1 MEAQHQR
8 IGDPGGGSQ
17 SHATVGRDGRAE
29 LSPFF
34 SDHGASAREV
44 TMIPQLTRHKIQVLL
59 QAGHSQAETSRL
71 AKVSRRTVRRVAEE
85 PVIEC
90 VDDEEER
97 ARRKIGRPSTAEL
110 FRVLVEKLLKGEPQ
124 ILSVEILRRARLDGY
139 EGGKSALYSLA
150 ASLRPPHVKLLMRF
164 EGLPGEFSQHDFGQ
178 VKITFL
184 DGSCRIVH
192 FFASRLKWSRWVEVT
207 LVENE
212 VVETLVRELAE
223 HFTRFQGVP
232 LCAVFDRPKTVALH
246 WRKDGEVSEWNST
259 FAYAAL
265 ELGFTAEVCWPHQ
278 PQQKG
283 AVENLVGWVK
293 GSFFKQRR
301 FHDMEDLAAQLL
313 EWLQE
318 VNTQRPSRAT
328 GQIPLER
335 MGEERKRL
343 RPLRIPVSELA
354 LRIPVQVGPTAEVF
368 YDGRGYAMPPEAAG
382 LPGTLYL
389 YRNRVKI
396 VAGRWQAEHERFIPK
411 GQIARLP
418 EHRAAHLA
426 AVAGKRGKRYLK
438 RQQLFECGQATVE
451 VLTEIVHRSPR
462 GWYAEIDQLHELL
475 QLVGPEK
482 MERACRAAVQAGS
495 FAVAF
500 IAQCL
505 GGPHGLSGA
514 AAKVSA

>member
-1 MEAQHQR
+1 MGREHGSLA
-8 IGDPGGGSQ
+8 DPGGAPPSE
-17 SHATVGRDGRAE
+17 AAACRDGRAE
-29 LSPFF
+29 LSPYF
-34 SDHGASAREV
+34 SDHGASVSEV

-59 QAGHSQAETSRL
+59 EAGHSRAETSRL

-85 PVIEC
+85 PGIEH
-90 VDDEEER
+90 VDDDQER
-97 ARRKIGRPSTAEL
+97 ARRKIGRPSTAEP
-110 FRVLVEKLLKGEPQ
+110 FRALVEKLLQDEPQ
-124 ILSVEILRRARLDGY
+124 MLSVEVLRRARLDGY
-139 EGGKSALYSLA
+139 EGGKSALYALA
-150 ASLRPPHVKLLMRF
+150 ASLRPRHVKLVMRF

-212 VVETLVRELAE
+212 VVETLVRELAD
-223 HFTRFQGVP
+223 HFTRFEGVP
-232 LCAVFDRPKTVALH
+232 LCAVFDRPKTVALS
-246 WRKDGEVSEWNST
+246 WRKDGEVTEWNPT

-313 EWLQE
+313 AWLQE

-328 GQIPLER
+328 DQIPLSR

-343 RPLRIPVSELA
+343 RPLKIPASELA
-354 LRIPVQVGPTAEVF
+354 LRIPIQVGPTADVF

-396 VAGRWQAEHERFIPK
+396 VAGRWQAEHERFIAK

-462 GWYAEIDQLHELL
+462 GWYPEIDQLHELL
-475 QLVGPEK
+475 QVVGSEK

-495 FAVAF
+495 YAVVF

-505 GGPHGLSGA
+505 GGPQGLARTA
-514 AAKVSA
+514 ARVSA

>member
-1 MEAQHQR
+1 MDHEAC
-8 IGDPGGGSQ
+8 PK
-17 SHATVGRDGRAE
+17 E
-29 LSPFF
+29 
-34 SDHGASAREV
+34 AS
-44 TMIPQLTRHKIQVLL
+44 MIPQLKRHEIQILL
-59 QAGHSQAETSRL
+59 KAGHTQEDAARI
-71 AKVSRRTVRRVAEE
+71 AAVSLRTVQRVCEE
-85 PVIEC
+85 PAVQH
-90 VDDEEER
+90 VDDGQER
-97 ARRKIGRPSTAEL
+97 TRRRIGRPSTAEP
-110 FRVLVEKLLKGEPQ
+110 FRALVEKLLREEPQ
-124 ILSVEILRRARLDGY
+124 LLSVELLRRARLEGY
-139 EGGKSALYSLA
+139 HGGKSALYHLTA
-150 ASLRPPHVKLLMRF
+150 RLRPHDVRLTMRF

-178 VKITFL
+178 VKVQFL
-184 DGSCRIVH
+184 DGSCRTVH

-246 WRKDGEVSEWNST
+246 WGKDGEVTEWNPT

-301 FHDMEDLAAQLL
+301 FHDMEDLAGQLL

-343 RPLRIPVSELA
+343 RPLKIPASELA
-354 LRIPVQVGPTAEVF
+354 LRIPIQVGPTAEVF

-396 VAGRWQAEHERFIPK
+396 VAGRWQAEHDRFIPK

-438 RQQLFECGQATVE
+438 RQQLFECGEATVE

-505 GGPHGLSGA
+505 GRPHGLPGVA
-514 AAKVSA
+514 ARVTA